1 MLRPSV
7 RSFSTAYRYFGIIN
21 LTASAVG
28 LYQLREII
36 MTTTVWS
43 VYTDEGYV
51 DSVWASKKDAERWV
65 AEDKNKD
72 AWLSIWET
80 HVNRYPKPERE

>member
-1 MLRPSV
+1 
-7 RSFSTAYRYFGIIN
+7 
-21 LTASAVG
+21 
-28 LYQLREII
+28 

-51 DSVWASKKDAERWV
+51 DSVWATKKDAERWV
-65 AEDKNKD
+65 EEDQNKD